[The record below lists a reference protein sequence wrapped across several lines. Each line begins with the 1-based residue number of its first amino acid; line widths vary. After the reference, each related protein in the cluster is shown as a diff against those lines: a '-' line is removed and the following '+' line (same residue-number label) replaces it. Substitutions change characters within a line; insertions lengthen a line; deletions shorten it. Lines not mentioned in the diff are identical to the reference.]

1 MWTIINVVLNVS
13 SKSRDIDGNAHTGVT
28 INDVLANF
36 VGIEYLCMGH
46 EFGRD
51 YSAIQDAVCS
61 KVGDKIGH

>member
-13 SKSRDIDGNAHTGVT
+13 SKGRHIDGNAHTGVT

-36 VGIEYLCMGH
+36 IGIEYLGMGH

-51 YSAIQDAVCS
+51 YGAVQDAVCS